1 MWDKGKNVD
10 NLTRKQKMEL
20 ENQKY
25 IKEKEKVV
33 SNKTIRSPDCIL

>member
-10 NLTRKQKMEL
+10 NLTRKQQMEL

-25 IKEKEKVV
+25 IKEKEKVM
-33 SNKTIRSPDCIL
+33 SNKTIRGPDCIL